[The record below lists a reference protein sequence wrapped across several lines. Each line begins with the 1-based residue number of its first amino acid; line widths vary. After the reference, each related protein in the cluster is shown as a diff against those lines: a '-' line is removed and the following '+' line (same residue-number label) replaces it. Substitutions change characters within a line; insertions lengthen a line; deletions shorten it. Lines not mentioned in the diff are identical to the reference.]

1 MSIRSQGNP
10 SIKYASV
17 WSKTGKGA
25 VSPPPEPKISATGGT
40 TVTDGAYTYHVFVAN
55 GNFVVSEGP
64 GTIEALVIGGGGAAR
79 GDWPGGGG
87 AGGVAHA
94 QSWPMTPGTYPV
106 VIGAGGA
113 ASPISS
119 GDGSANKGADT
130 TFNGITGL
138 GGGAGTQDAYQ
149 SPLPFNSAYLS
160 GGSGGGNGDEPVGP
174 TTAAG
179 TGTQPT
185 QPNHSGLVTNYGNP
199 GFAPAGGNTWPATT
213 QNNGGGGGA
222 GGGGTDGLTTG
233 SPGGAGQPFT
243 NFPGPVLAPAIPGVP
258 NWAANVGPTGLY
270 GGGGGA
276 SGDGSGGG
284 GDPGPGGGGRGGPS
298 GFAGLN
304 YTGGG
309 GGGQNGN
316 SPGGYDGGK
325 GVVIIRRL
333 T

>member
-1 MSIRSQGNP
+1 MGIKSNNIAADYFNVFGASGHDAGNP
-10 SIKYASV
+10 S
-17 WSKTGKGA
+17 T
-25 VSPPPEPKISATGGT
+25 PPPLSASGGT
-40 TVTDGAYTYHVFVAN
+40 EIVDGSYTYHVFVSN
-55 GNFVVSEGP
+55 GNFVASSGSGDV
-64 GTIEALVIGGGGAAR
+64 EAIIIGGGGAAR

-94 QSWPMTPGTYPV
+94 ENWPMTPGTYPV
-106 VIGAGGA
+106 VIGDGGA

-258 NWAANVGPTGLY
+258 NWAVNVGPTGLY

-276 SGDGSGGG
+276 SGPGPGSG

-298 GFAGLN
+298 GFAGLDW
-304 YTGGG
+304 TGGG
-309 GGGQNGN
+309 GGAANGD
-316 SPGGYDGGK
+316 PGGVFGGVK
-325 GVVIIRRL
+325 GVVIIRRA

>member
-1 MSIRSQGNP
+1 MG
-10 SIKYASV
+10 IKSNLLASAYYNFFGA
-17 WSKTGKGA
+17 TGKDTEA
-25 VSPPPEPKISATGGT
+25 IPPPPPMSASGGT
-40 TVTDGAYTYHVFVAN
+40 EIIDGSYTYHVYVSDST
-55 GNFVVSEGP
+55 FVVTDSP
-64 GTIEALVIGGGGAAR
+64 GTIEAIVIGGGGGAR

-94 QSWPMTPGTYPV
+94 ESWPMTPGTYPV
-106 VIGAGGA
+106 VIGDGGA

-149 SPLPFNSAYLS
+149 GPLPFSAPNLN

-185 QPNHSGLVTNYGNP
+185 EPTHGGLVTNYGNP

-233 SPGGAGQPFT
+233 PTGGAGQPFT
-243 NFPGPVLAPAIPGVP
+243 NFPGPLIAPAIPGVP
-258 NWAANVGPTGLY
+258 NWAINVGPTGLY

>member
-174 TTAAG
+174 TTKAG

-199 GFAPAGGNTWPATT
+199 GFAPAGGNTWPAAN
-213 QNNGGGGGA
+213 QDNGGGGGA
-222 GGGGTDGLTTG
+222 GSGGTDGLTTG
-233 SPGGAGQPFT
+233 GVGGNGAPFS

-258 NWAANVGPTGLY
+258 TWASVVGPTGLFAGGGGGSY
-270 GGGGGA
+270 QAAGTRAGGPGGGGA
-276 SGDGSGGG
+276 SG
-284 GDPGPGGGGRGGPS
+284 PS
-298 GFAGLN
+298 GSAGLN

-309 GGGQNGN
+309 GGGKSG
-316 SPGGYDGGK
+316 SPTGGYDGGK

>member
-10 SIKYASV
+10 TIKYASV

-25 VSPPPEPKISATGGT
+25 VGPKPIPKISATGGT

-160 GGSGGGNGDEPVGP
+160 GGSGGGNGDEKV
-174 TTAAG
+174 
-179 TGTQPT
+179 
-185 QPNHSGLVTNYGNP
+185 
-199 GFAPAGGNTWPATT
+199 
-213 QNNGGGGGA
+213 
-222 GGGGTDGLTTG
+222 
-233 SPGGAGQPFT
+233 
-243 NFPGPVLAPAIPGVP
+243 
-258 NWAANVGPTGLY
+258 
-270 GGGGGA
+270 
-276 SGDGSGGG
+276 
-284 GDPGPGGGGRGGPS
+284 
-298 GFAGLN
+298 
-304 YTGGG
+304 
-309 GGGQNGN
+309 
-316 SPGGYDGGK
+316 
-325 GVVIIRRL
+325 
-333 T
+333 